1 MSGVSYGAFL
11 GMALTG
17 TALILAFTAML
28 LARRSPE
35 TFIARIFLE
44 RVRIIRALKIL
55 LMGIIMMTVN
65 VSAHVF
71 YCFNLIRGNIYTT
84 LSIICGSSLAIS
96 FIIFFYENIKI
107 MAGRR
112 KESRFE

>member
-55 LMGIIMMTVN
+55 LMMTVN

-84 LSIICGSSLAIS
+84 LSIICGSGLAIS

>member
-1 MSGVSYGAFL
+1 MNGVSYGAFL

-17 TALILAFTAML
+17 TALILAFIAML

-55 LMGIIMMTVN
+55 LIGIIMMTVN
-65 VSAHVF
+65 VTAHIF
-71 YCFNLIRGNIYTT
+71 HCFNLIGGNIYTT
-84 LSIICGSSLAIS
+84 LSIICGSGLAIS
-96 FIIFFYENIKI
+96 FIIFFYENIRI
-107 MAGRR
+107 MRR
-112 KESRFE
+112 WRRRSI